1 MESNKSEKEEN
12 KEFVYNNFQVSS
24 ENNIIKLKI
33 YGKGPINI
41 ALIKYWG
48 KDNEHEIIPLNNSIS
63 VTLDMEKFYT
73 ETHAELIIDNKSEQE
88 LIVNGK

>member
-12 KEFVYNNFQVSS
+12 KDFVYNNFQVSY
-24 ENNIIKLKI
+24 ENNIIKLKT

-88 LIVNGK
+88 LFVNGK